1 MENAFYLWEGKIEM
15 SVRKFVRKSG
25 VVGVAAAAAV
35 AGVAAPVAGAVFDP
49 SSVPV
54 TLRYRSYDEVVALL
68 RQAMADA
75 EAGQYVPY
83 AGIGSRETPGV
94 SAKYP
99 GRVCGSMRVIA
110 QKLYTSGLTL
120 RSGGAEGADESFE
133 AGSTPEKSE
142 VFIIRRGING
152 SKSPLYPRPE
162 TAHITAQAR
171 KLAEFLHPKWEV
183 CGDYAR
189 AMHTRNMHQVLGAEM
204 DSPSRF
210 VIAWTK
216 DGRDTGG
223 TGQAI
228 RCGWH
233 KGVPVVNLKIREH
246 RQAICDVFGFRME
259 WFGDDVAVPLARLL
273 ARG

>member
-1 MENAFYLWEGKIEM
+1 M
-15 SVRKFVRKSG
+15 SMRQNFVRKSA
-25 VVGVAAAAAV
+25 VVGAAV
-35 AGVAAPVAGAVFDP
+35 ERAAVLEEGASPVSDLVFSA

-54 TLRYRSYDEVVALL
+54 TRRFRSYDEVVALL
-68 RQAMADA
+68 RQAIADA

-110 QKLYTSGLTL
+110 QRLHASGLTL
-120 RSGGAEGADESFE
+120 RSGGAEGADEAFE
-133 AGSTPEKSE
+133 AGSSPERSE
-142 VFIIRRGING
+142 VFIIRRGIRG
-152 SKSPLYPRPE
+152 SRSPLYPRPE
-162 TAHITAQAR
+162 NAHITAEAE
-171 KLAEFLHPKWEV
+171 KLASLLHPKWAA

-189 AMHTRNMHQVLGAEM
+189 QMHTRNMHQVLGVRL

-210 VIAWTK
+210 IIAWTK
-216 DGRDTGG
+216 DGADTGG

-233 KGVPVVNLKIREH
+233 KGVPVVNLKILEH
-246 RQAICDVFGFRME
+246 RQAVCDVFGFRME
-259 WFGDDVAVPLARLL
+259 WFGDDAPVPLARLL

>member
-1 MENAFYLWEGKIEM
+1 MRE
-15 SVRKFVRKSG
+15 KFVRKSG
-25 VVGVAAAAAV
+25 VVGAAV
-35 AGVAAPVAGAVFDP
+35 AASVAGAPAPVAGAVFDP

-54 TLRYRSYDEVVALL
+54 TLRYRTYDEVVALL
-68 RQAMADA
+68 RQAIADA

-110 QKLYTSGLTL
+110 QRLHEAGLTL

-133 AGSTPEKSE
+133 AGSTPDRSE

-152 SKSPLYPRPE
+152 SRSQLYPRPE
-162 TAHITAQAR
+162 TAHITAEAA
-171 KLAEFLHPKWEV
+171 KLAEFLHPKWSA

-189 AMHTRNMHQVLGAEM
+189 QMHTRNMHQVLGARL

-210 VIAWTK
+210 IIAWTK

-233 KGVPVVNLKIREH
+233 RGVPVVNLKILEH
-246 RQAICDVFGFRME
+246 RQAICEVFGFRME
-259 WFGDDVAVPLARLL
+259 WFGDDVAVPLSRLV
-273 ARG
+273 RG